1 MKIKAALTVLG
12 LGGISAWAQIVN
24 PGFADSTSGV
34 KLDKV
39 HISGY
44 LDTYVGMGPRTAAEF
59 DVLLLGAGLAP
70 NEESAL
76 KSAAE
81 SANPPVPVVAHYGG
95 GSGLLFA
102 EVWGVLGR

>member
-1 MKIKAALTVLG
+1 MARILAVGTNPEVMTVVERLLRSQDGWIPTVAGCAEEAL
-12 LGGISAWAQIVN
+12 SA
-24 PGFADSTSGV
+24 
-34 KLDKV
+34 L
-39 HISGY
+39 
-44 LDTYVGMGPRTAAEF
+44 RTGAEF